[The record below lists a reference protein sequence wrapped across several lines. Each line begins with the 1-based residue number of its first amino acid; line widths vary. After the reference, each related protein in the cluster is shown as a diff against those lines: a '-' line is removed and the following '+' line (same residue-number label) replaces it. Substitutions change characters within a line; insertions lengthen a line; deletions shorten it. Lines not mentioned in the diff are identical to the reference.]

1 MVLSLHKIN
10 CFQDSV
16 YLAFRCITLFE
27 SITSVVSAC
36 RILGKMRVSLFPFG
50 KVNILLLCALM
61 RQGDVPNLLSLIR
74 GVSTRAKFI
83 L

>member
-16 YLAFRCITLFE
+16 YLAFRCFTLFE

-36 RILGKMRVSLFPFG
+36 RILGKMRVSFPFG

-61 RQGDVPNLLSLIR
+61 RQGDVPNLLSLKR